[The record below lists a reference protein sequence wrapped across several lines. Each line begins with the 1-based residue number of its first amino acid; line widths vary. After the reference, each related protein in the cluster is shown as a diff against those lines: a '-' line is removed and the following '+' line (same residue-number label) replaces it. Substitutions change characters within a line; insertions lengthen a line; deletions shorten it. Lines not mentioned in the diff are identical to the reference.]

1 MQHEEAAAAAAVE
14 SAASDGVTIMD
25 DPQGG
30 AAGRDEL
37 IHDLADAIAGD
48 ATLLLKDWKQ
58 LVLVSQIEDGAPD
71 LTGFC
76 YTGDGR
82 AILVTPS
89 DFAIFDVIEAL
100 RDAMARADA
109 DGDTTG
115 SVEEDTKGDAKGE
128 PKGPW
133 RAALFRLDR
142 ETGQLTAEFEYDRP
156 ERWLVTPA
164 NVKERAREF
173 APAG

>member
-1 MQHEEAAAAAAVE
+1 MQHDEAAAAAAVT
-14 SAASDGVTIMD
+14 SAASNGVTIMD

-100 RDAMARADA
+100 RDAMAPAVPTAIPREASRRIPRE
-109 DGDTTG
+109 T
-115 SVEEDTKGDAKGE
+115 
-128 PKGPW
+128 PKGIPKESPKDHGA
-133 RAALFRLDR
+133 RRSFASIAR
-142 ETGQLTAEFEYDRP
+142 
-156 ERWLVTPA
+156 PA
-164 NVKERAREF
+164 N
-173 APAG
+173 

>member
-1 MQHEEAAAAAAVE
+1 
-14 SAASDGVTIMD
+14 MD

-89 DFAIFDVIEAL
+89 DFAIS
-100 RDAMARADA
+100 
-109 DGDTTG
+109 T
-115 SVEEDTKGDAKGE
+115 
-128 PKGPW
+128 
-133 RAALFRLDR
+133 
-142 ETGQLTAEFEYDRP
+142 
-156 ERWLVTPA
+156 
-164 NVKERAREF
+164 
-173 APAG
+173 

>member
-1 MQHEEAAAAAAVE
+1 MQHEEAAAAAAVA

-115 SVEEDTKGDAKGE
+115 DAKGDTKGE

-142 ETGQLTAEFEYDRP
+142 ETGQLTAEFEDDRP

-173 APAG
+173 APTG

>member
-1 MQHEEAAAAAAVE
+1 
-14 SAASDGVTIMD
+14 MD

-71 LTGFC
+71 LTSFC

-115 SVEEDTKGDAKGE
+115 SDEQDTKGDAKGE
-128 PKGPW
+128 SKGPW

>member
-1 MQHEEAAAAAAVE
+1 MGDLH
-14 SAASDGVTIMD
+14 
-25 DPQGG
+25 GG

-37 IHDLADAIAGD
+37 IDELVKAVAGD

-58 LVLVSQIEDGAPD
+58 LVLVSQIEDGTPD

-76 YTGDGR
+76 YTEDGR
-82 AILVTPS
+82 AILVSPA

-109 DGDTTG
+109 EGAVKGDVEGDG
-115 SVEEDTKGDAKGE
+115 KGDAKGDG
-128 PKGPW
+128 KGSATGPW

-142 ETGQLTAEFEYDRP
+142 ESGQLTAEFEYDRP

>member
-1 MQHEEAAAAAAVE
+1 MRHEEAAAAAIVA
-14 SAASDGVTIMD
+14 STASDGVTIMD
-25 DPQGG
+25 DPHGG

-37 IHDLADAIAGD
+37 IHGLADAIAGD

-58 LVLVSQIEDGAPD
+58 LVLVSQIEDGTPD

-76 YTGDGR
+76 YTEDGR
-82 AILVTPS
+82 AILVTPT

-100 RDAMARADA
+100 RDAMARAD
-109 DGDTTG
+109 DKGEVKG
-115 SVEEDTKGDAKGE
+115 DTKGDAKE
-128 PKGPW
+128 NTKGPW

>member
-1 MQHEEAAAAAAVE
+1 
-14 SAASDGVTIMD
+14 MD
-25 DPQGG
+25 DPHGG

-37 IHDLADAIAGD
+37 IHGLADAIAGD

-58 LVLVSQIEDGAPD
+58 LVLVSQIEDGTPD

-76 YTGDGR
+76 YTEDGR
-82 AILVTPS
+82 AILVTPT

-109 DGDTTG
+109 
-115 SVEEDTKGDAKGE
+115 EGDAKGDTKE
-128 PKGPW
+128 NTTQNTKGPW

>member
-1 MQHEEAAAAAAVE
+1 MQHEEAAAVASAAA
-14 SAASDGVTIMD
+14 DGVTIMD
-25 DPQGG
+25 DPHGG
-30 AAGRDEL
+30 AAGHDEL

-58 LVLVSQIEDGAPD
+58 LVLVSQIDEGTPD

-76 YTGDGR
+76 YIEDGR
-82 AILVTPS
+82 AILVTPF
-89 DFAIFDVIEAL
+89 DFAIFDLIEAL

-109 DGDTTG
+109 
-115 SVEEDTKGDAKGE
+115 EGDAKGDTKE
-128 PKGPW
+128 NTTQNTKGPW

-173 APAG
+173 APTG

>member
-1 MQHEEAAAAAAVE
+1 MGDLH
-14 SAASDGVTIMD
+14 
-25 DPQGG
+25 GG

-37 IHDLADAIAGD
+37 IDELVKAVAGD

-58 LVLVSQIEDGAPD
+58 LVLVSQIEDGTPD

-76 YTGDGR
+76 YTEDGR
-82 AILVTPS
+82 AILVSPA

-109 DGDTTG
+109 EGA
-115 SVEEDTKGDAKGE
+115 VKGDVEGDGKGSAT
-128 PKGPW
+128 GPW

-142 ETGQLTAEFEYDRP
+142 ESGQLTAEFEYDRP

-173 APAG
+173 AP

>member
-1 MQHEEAAAAAAVE
+1 
-14 SAASDGVTIMD
+14 MD
-25 DPQGG
+25 DPHGG
-30 AAGRDEL
+30 AAGHDEL

-58 LVLVSQIEDGAPD
+58 LVLVSQIDEGTPD

-76 YTGDGR
+76 YIEDGR
-82 AILVTPS
+82 AILVTPF
-89 DFAIFDVIEAL
+89 DFAIFDLIEAL

-109 DGDTTG
+109 
-115 SVEEDTKGDAKGE
+115 EGDAKGDTKE
-128 PKGPW
+128 NTTQNTKGPW
-133 RAALFRLDR
+133 RAALFPLDR
-142 ETGQLTAEFEYDRP
+142 ETGRLTAEFEYDRP